1 MPASLSAKII
11 EIARRHT
18 IDLGLPPEPFDHDI
32 NNRAYWVVGAVIHD
46 LGKDRE
52 PYRLTHSKLTAS
64 IPILDNILPTG
75 WRPDVPLDSKE
86 SAGLWLKHLR
96 HEMCRRI
103 KRHPFI
109 AYLREVAILA
119 DEEAVNKAQSIAP
132 SRFNQG
138 DLLSGRVTD
147 GGQEIVPGPVTLLL
161 HRVLSKDKK
170 RAVAG
175 FPAQVNERGQLF
187 PMGLEET
194 PQIHIYRLSLH
205 SPEGAVAVV
214 LDEAQLEKSES
225 TLLNG
230 GDEGG
235 WTGYAR
241 QALELI
247 TAALGVPIEDAGM
260 LWEAGSAPLKWSCVR
275 TEEIETSGLAT
286 IYQEIGARQ
295 SLPPL
300 LKAWQDG
307 RQPKQISMDSID
319 PSLHLA
325 HMDAWNPVE
334 AKVEAFSLDRTQRLA
349 AIAASQIKPTDVGE
363 VVPVNGPPGTGKTSF
378 LRSVI
383 ASYWVADAL
392 SGLECPRLIVGT
404 GATNKSVS
412 NVIEAFSGV
421 AAPPGNGWRS
431 RWLQG
436 LPSYG
441 WFMPSS
447 KAKKDYPHLMWLES
461 AAEGHF
467 SAAGA
472 ADGVS
477 SQNPVDMQAY
487 YLTQAKAHLGTERA
501 LDLDEALNSLL
512 QEMRKWERWMQQVRA
527 NAYKQLGNIRSVR
540 GRILKFGPRPVRSL
554 TLAIQSAQQVRMQAQ
569 HALDVA
575 LARRRQAENLFRAWA
590 NYAGGW
596 RIFIPE
602 FLRRPLMPARYLVY
616 QKLIHLLPPGQDA
629 ASWFAACT
637 THNEETELQ
646 KADDRVQELQASLN
660 QVKKLRIDLA
670 IKMQQFPKQ
679 LPEELRP
686 DFTLLQVAR
695 AVRRNAAF
703 NEKAEARFDEIARF
717 RLFHLA
723 ARYWEGKWIKRQ
735 LASVQDKRDSF
746 DASTWMML
754 APIIVAT
761 TKKLQG
767 ILKSIGSPHV
777 LIIDE
782 AGQCATHLGMF
793 LAEKAANSILVGD
806 TLQLE
811 PVFPI
816 SHPQS
821 VKLAVVTNG
830 PKDGWPDAV
839 CASRGSMM
847 TVAQRAA
854 SVTDSSP
861 QPGIELQYHYRCHPD
876 IMEYCN
882 NLKYGGRMINRVR
895 VTSPDS
901 LKNNHLLWLP
911 IPGKPSRVG
920 KSWRND
926 DEIEAIARYVETYHA
941 RLCDKYGKPLQEVLA
956 VITPL
961 QAQSNA
967 LKQIL
972 PRRLA
977 KSVSAE
983 ALEKTTVGTVHSLQG
998 AERPVVLFSLVQ
1010 HGGYFA
1016 DSSDG
1021 RLMNVAVSRAKN
1033 QFILFGDPGVN
1044 SSGKNPVARFAVR
1057 ATRHNVKL

>member
-1 MPASLSAKII
+1 M
-11 EIARRHT
+11 
-18 IDLGLPPEPFDHDI
+18 
-32 NNRAYWVVGAVIHD
+32 
-46 LGKDRE
+46 
-52 PYRLTHSKLTAS
+52 
-64 IPILDNILPTG
+64 
-75 WRPDVPLDSKE
+75 
-86 SAGLWLKHLR
+86 
-96 HEMCRRI
+96 
-103 KRHPFI
+103 
-109 AYLREVAILA
+109 
-119 DEEAVNKAQSIAP
+119 
-132 SRFNQG
+132 
-138 DLLSGRVTD
+138 
-147 GGQEIVPGPVTLLL
+147 
-161 HRVLSKDKK
+161 
-170 RAVAG
+170 
-175 FPAQVNERGQLF
+175 
-187 PMGLEET
+187 
-194 PQIHIYRLSLH
+194 
-205 SPEGAVAVV
+205 
-214 LDEAQLEKSES
+214 
-225 TLLNG
+225 
-230 GDEGG
+230 
-235 WTGYAR
+235 
-241 QALELI
+241 
-247 TAALGVPIEDAGM
+247 
-260 LWEAGSAPLKWSCVR
+260 R

-300 LKAWQDG
+300 LRAWQDG
-307 RQPKQISMDSID
+307 RKPLQISMESID

-421 AAPPGNGWRS
+421 AAPPGNGLRS

-447 KAKKDYPHLMWLES
+447 KAKKNYPHLMWLES

-472 ADGVS
+472 AEGVS
-477 SQNPVDMQAY
+477 SQNPEDMQAY
-487 YLTQAKAHLGTERA
+487 YLTQAKAYLGTA
-501 LDLDEALNSLL
+501 GTLDLDEALNSLL

-527 NAYKQLGNIRSVR
+527 NGYKQLGNIRNAR
-540 GRILKFGPRPVRSL
+540 GRLLKFGPRPVRSL
-554 TLAIQSAQQVRMQAQ
+554 SLAIQSAQQVKVQAQ
-569 HALDVA
+569 HVFDVA
-575 LARRRQAENLFRAWA
+575 LARRRQAEGLFQAWA

-596 RIFIPE
+596 RTLIPE
-602 FLRRPLMPARYLVY
+602 FLRKRLTPARYLVY

-629 ASWFAACT
+629 ASWFTACT
-637 THNEETELQ
+637 AHNEETALQ
-646 KADDRVQELQASLN
+646 KADGRVQELQISLN
-660 QVKKLRIDLA
+660 QVKQLCADLA
-670 IKMQQFPKQ
+670 VKMRQFPEQ

-686 DFTLLQVAR
+686 DFTPLQVAR

-703 NEKAEARFDEIARF
+703 NEKVEARFDTIARF
-717 RLFHLA
+717 TLFHLA
-723 ARYWEGKWIKRQ
+723 ARYWEGKWLKRQ
-735 LASVQDKRDSF
+735 LASVQDKHDSF
-746 DASTWMML
+746 DARTWMML

-761 TKKLQG
+761 TKKLQSL
-767 ILKSIGSPHV
+767 LKSLGSPHV

-782 AGQCATHLGMF
+782 AGQCATHLGTF

-811 PVFPI
+811 PIFPI
-816 SHPQS
+816 NRPQS
-821 VKLAVVTNG
+821 VKLAVATNG
-830 PKDGWPDAV
+830 PQDGWPDAI

-876 IMEYCN
+876 IMGYCN
-882 NLKYGGRMINRVR
+882 SLKYDGRMINRAR

-901 LKNNHLLWLP
+901 LKNNHLLWLSV
-911 IPGKPSRVG
+911 PGKPNRVG
-920 KSWRND
+920 TSWRND
-926 DEIEAIARYVETYHA
+926 DEIETIARYIETYHA

-961 QAQSNA
+961 LAQSNA
-967 LKQIL
+967 FKKIL

-977 KSVSAE
+977 NSVSAE
-983 ALEKTTVGTVHSLQG
+983 ALEKTTIGTVHSLQG

-1016 DSSDG
+1016 DSSAG

-1033 QFILFGDPGVN
+1033 QFILFGDPRVN
-1044 SSGKNPVARFAVR
+1044 SSGKNSVAQFAAR
-1057 ATRHNVKL
+1057 ATHRKMKF